1 MFSVTKC
8 YDIIYT
14 QISERVDKLLPKRLK
29 EIRTEKEKT
38 QQEIANYLGIT
49 RPAYTA
55 YESGN
60 RQPDYET
67 LQRLADFFNVTTD
80 FLLGRTDT
88 RNETTPEQKI
98 KNALSGDPEL
108 SEFWESLSQREDLKI
123 LFKQTRDMS
132 PEAIKRIIRYIK
144 IVEDEE
150 ASEEF

>member
-1 MFSVTKC
+1 MNLGSRIK
-8 YDIIYT
+8 
-14 QISERVDKLLPKRLK
+14 QLRLK
-29 EIRTEKEKT
+29 RKLSLRELGRLAHISHSF
-38 QQEIANYLGIT
+38 IADI
-49 RPAYTA
+49 
-55 YESGN
+55 ESGRSN
-60 RQPDYET
+60 PSLST
-67 LQRLADFFNVTTD
+67 LEALANALGTTTSY
-80 FLLGRTDT
+80 FLEEQSRTDT

-98 KNALSGDPEL
+98 KDALSGDPEL